1 MGQSKG
7 VKTSSERKEPGLSVW
22 SRGAKVQ
29 EPLPAVPEIGDHY
42 EILRERSLD
51 KERNVA
57 YPDKDHSFLVREAL
71 AGWV

>member
-1 MGQSKG
+1 
-7 VKTSSERKEPGLSVW
+7 VW
-22 SRGAKVQ
+22 SRGAKIQ
-29 EPLPAVPEIGDHY
+29 GLLPALPEIGDHY

-57 YPDKDHSFLVREAL
+57 YPDEDHSFLMSEAL